1 MKVMHLKLQHQNFS
15 KALYTSKEEELYDV
29 TLNLQSSQTVG
40 LLFVFKLLLT
50 VSIAK
55 TTVNIVNAS
64 Q

>member
-1 MKVMHLKLQHQNFS
+1 MHLKLQHQNFS

-29 TLNLQSSQTVG
+29 TLNLQSSQTDG

-50 VSIAK
+50 VSVVK

>member
-1 MKVMHLKLQHQNFS
+1 MHLKLQHQNFI

-29 TLNLQSSQTVG
+29 TLNLQSSQTDG

-55 TTVNIVNAS
+55 TTVNIVSAS